1 VITMSEQKTSEK
13 TQAQIL
19 RDAFEGMK
27 DRQPKA
33 DQELNERL
41 ASDK

>member
-1 VITMSEQKTSEK
+1 MSEKEKSEK
-13 TQAQIL
+13 THAQIL

-41 ASDK
+41 ASDE